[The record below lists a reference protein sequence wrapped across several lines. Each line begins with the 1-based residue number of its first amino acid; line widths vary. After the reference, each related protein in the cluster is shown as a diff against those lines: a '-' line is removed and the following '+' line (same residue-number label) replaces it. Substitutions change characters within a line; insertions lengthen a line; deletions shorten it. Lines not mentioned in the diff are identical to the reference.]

1 LASNRILICDDEPG
15 IRHVLSVL
23 LRKDGYEVVEAD
35 NGRKA
40 LDLFDEKPFDLV
52 LTDLKMPEVSGI
64 DLLRQL
70 KERRVKQLV
79 VIMTAF
85 SSWDNAV
92 EAMRLGAYDYIK
104 KPFDNANVR
113 MMVARA
119 FEVVNQYYESEY
131 SETEMLRAAGTLIG
145 NTAAMQEIQR
155 LIARVAPTD
164 STVLITGESGTGKEL
179 VARALHG
186 CSLRSHEPFLAV
198 NCAAFTETLLES
210 ELFGHVKG
218 AFTGAIVD
226 KKGLFEVA
234 DKGSFFLDEIGDMPR
249 ETQVKLL
256 RFLEE
261 KELKPVGGTQ
271 TVRVDPRIIAA
282 TNQSLDES
290 VERGDFRQDL
300 FYRLN
305 VIPIHLPPLQER
317 LEDVPLLAGHL
328 IARHAPAMHKE
339 ITGIDGDAMDAL
351 MKYDW
356 PGNVRE
362 LDNTLQ
368 RAIALS
374 EGPTIRKEDLVGRVR
389 TAGPAERLLD
399 TEIPEDGLDL
409 VDRVEQIERKYIMTA
424 LDRTGYNITNAAALL
439 KMSFRSLRYRIKKLD
454 IKRP

>member
-1 LASNRILICDDEPG
+1 M
-15 IRHVLSVL
+15 LSVL

-40 LDLFDEKPFDLV
+40 LELFDEKPFDLV
-52 LTDLKMPEVSGI
+52 LTDLKMPEISGI
-64 DLLRQL
+64 DLLKLL
-70 KERRVKQLV
+70 KERRLKQLV
-79 VIMTAF
+79 IIMTAF

-104 KPFDNANVR
+104 KPFDNANIR
-113 MMVARA
+113 MLVARA
-119 FEVVNQYYESEY
+119 FEVVNQYYESEF

-145 NTAAMQEIQR
+145 NTAALQEIQR
-155 LIARVAPTD
+155 LIARVGPTD

-179 VARALHG
+179 VARALHA

-198 NCAAFTETLLES
+198 NCGAFTETLLES

-218 AFTGAIVD
+218 SFTGAIVD
-226 KKGLFEVA
+226 KKGLFQVA

-261 KELKPVGGTQ
+261 KELKPVGGTE
-271 TVRVDPRIIAA
+271 TIRVDPRIIAA
-282 TNQSLDES
+282 TNQRLDET

-305 VIPIHLPPLQER
+305 VIPIHLPPLRER
-317 LEDVPLLAGHL
+317 LEDMPLLAGHL
-328 IARHAPAMHKE
+328 IARHSPAMHKE

-351 MKYDW
+351 MKYEW

-368 RAIALS
+368 RAIALA
-374 EGPTIRKEDLVGRVR
+374 EGPTLRKEDLVGSVR
-389 TAGPAERLLD
+389 AAGPAERLQD

-409 VDRVEQIERKYIMTA
+409 VDRLEEIERKYIMTA
-424 LDRTGYNITNAAALL
+424 LDRTGSNITNAAELL
-439 KMSFRSLRYRIKKLD
+439 KMSFRSLRYRIKKLN
-454 IKRP
+454 ITK